1 MAQKKS
7 VAVISWQLHGHPEET
22 CVPGAAE
29 GYFSMLLGYIYNIY
43 IYIQCIYYIY
53 IYDLYILYI

>member
-29 GYFSMLLGYIYNIY
+29 GYFSMLLGYT
-43 IYIQCIYYIY
+43 
-53 IYDLYILYI
+53 LW